1 MLSLAFATPLAVA
14 LSIGSAQLTIDGET
28 TTHTITDCAIEAE
41 GAMPAR
47 LLIEDL
53 DLTLNLAQADH
64 MQTISVIRDNRNWT
78 ATRLKIGDN
87 WMDQGKPSDPFI
99 LDWGETIHVE
109 AMLTSGQSEDEKA
122 MKLIAKCG

>member
-1 MLSLAFATPLAVA
+1 MLSLAFTTPLAVA

-28 TTHTITDCAIEAE
+28 TTHTITDCAIEAD

-53 DLTLNLAQADH
+53 DLTLNLSQADH
-64 MQTISVIRDNRNWT
+64 MQTISVIRDNKNWT

-87 WMDQGKPSDPFI
+87 WMDQGEPSDPFI
-99 LDWGETIHVE
+99 IEWGEIIRVE
-109 AMLTSGQSEDEKA
+109 AMLASGHSGDEKA
-122 MKLIAKCG
+122 MKLTAKCG